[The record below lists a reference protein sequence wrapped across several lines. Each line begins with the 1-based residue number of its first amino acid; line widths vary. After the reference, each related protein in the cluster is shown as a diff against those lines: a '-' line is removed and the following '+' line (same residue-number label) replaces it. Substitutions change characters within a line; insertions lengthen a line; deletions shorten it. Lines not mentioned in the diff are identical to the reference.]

1 MLKTSSHPYKTNS
14 VSVCVFAIF
23 KSLLDLQS
31 IVSESSNDTS
41 LGGALSD
48 AKSALLKEVLILNR
62 RQTMTAVFH
71 VSNFIH
77 SSMHTLQLQD
87 KKSHLNLYL
96 AIFSNGKFAKF
107 SFGLLLESLFFNI

>member
-1 MLKTSSHPYKTNS
+1 MSETCSHIYIITS
-14 VSVCVFAIF
+14 VCVCVFALF

-71 VSNFIH
+71 VSYFIDCC
-77 SSMHTLQLQD
+77 MHTLQLQD
-87 KKSHLNLYL
+87 KNFHLNLNF
-96 AIFSNGKFAKF
+96 AIFANGKFA
-107 SFGLLLESLFFNI
+107 

>member
-1 MLKTSSHPYKTNS
+1 MSKTCSHIYIITS
-14 VSVCVFAIF
+14 VCVCVFALF

-77 SSMHTLQLQD
+77 SICI
-87 KKSHLNLYL
+87 KAELNP
-96 AIFSNGKFAKF
+96 KVAK
-107 SFGLLLESLFFNI
+107 LD